1 VCYGN
6 GTASFQAD
14 RLTFREICPLLEK
27 DPNRPLIQRLTLSF
41 SRSDVYSFT
50 YLQLIAALTL
60 RSYSAFPRSRVA
72 MPIVAA
78 DPGIKF

>member
-1 VCYGN
+1 MA
-6 GTASFQAD
+6 TE
-14 RLTFREICPLLEK
+14 RLPFKQITTLFGKFVLLLEK
-27 DPNRPLIQRLTLSF
+27 DPNPPLTQRLTLSF

-60 RSYSAFPRSRVA
+60 RSYSDFSRSRVA

>member
-6 GTASFQAD
+6 GTASIQAD
-14 RLTFREICPLLEK
+14 HLTFLEICPFLEK
-27 DPNRPLIQRLTLSF
+27 DPNRPLTQRLSLSF

-60 RSYSAFPRSRVA
+60 RSYFAFSRSRVA

-78 DPGIKF
+78 NPGIKF

>member
-6 GTASFQAD
+6 GTGPFQAD
-14 RLTFREICPLLEK
+14 RLTFLEICPLLEK
-27 DPNRPLIQRLTLSF
+27 DPNRPLTQRLTLSF
-41 SRSDVYSFT
+41 SRSDLYSFT

-60 RSYSAFPRSRVA
+60 RSYSAFSRNRVA

-78 DPGIKF
+78 NPGIKF